1 MPIYFYNFVEKN
13 DGSVGEINMPIEQ
26 KIFFYT
32 VAGLLFL
39 FNLILIRKRRMR
51 ENFTLLWLFIS
62 FGLIVIVLGH
72 GILVQIADFFGANAT
87 SLIMFC
93 GMVAL
98 LLLILQ
104 LTVMNSSQATQIKDL
119 AQKLSLLENKLNK
132 IFSKKK
138 K

>member
-1 MPIYFYNFVEKN
+1 VPIYFYNFVEKN

-104 LTVMNSSQATQIKDL
+104 LTIMNSSQATQIKDL
-119 AQKLSLLENKLNK
+119 AQKIALLEGK
-132 IFSKKK
+132 FKKDEK
-138 K
+138 KD

>member
-1 MPIYFYNFVEKN
+1 VPIYFYNFVEKD
-13 DGSVGEINMPIEQ
+13 DGSVGNINMPIEQ
-26 KIFFYT
+26 KVFFYT

-104 LTVMNSSQATQIKDL
+104 LTIMNSSQATQIKDL
-119 AQKLSLLENKLNK
+119 AQKIALLEGK
-132 IFSKKK
+132 FKKDEK
-138 K
+138 KD

>member
-104 LTVMNSSQATQIKDL
+104 LTIMNSSQATQIKDL
-119 AQKLSLLENKLNK
+119 AQKIALLEGK
-132 IFSKKK
+132 FKKDEK
-138 K
+138 KD

>member
-1 MPIYFYNFVEKN
+1 
-13 DGSVGEINMPIEQ
+13 MPIEQ

-119 AQKLSLLENKLNK
+119 AQKIALLEGK
-132 IFSKKK
+132 FKKDEK
-138 K
+138 KD